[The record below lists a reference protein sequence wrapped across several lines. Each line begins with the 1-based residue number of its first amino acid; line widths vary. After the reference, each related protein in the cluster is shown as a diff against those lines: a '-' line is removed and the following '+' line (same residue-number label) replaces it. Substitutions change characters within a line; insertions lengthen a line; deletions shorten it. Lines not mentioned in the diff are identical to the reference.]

1 MKRKLTK
8 YIDDTYFSYGDTKYN
23 IQLAQYKDYVLI
35 GYPLIMQGF

>member
-23 IQLAQYKDYVLI
+23 IHDITDFLLSRIKN
-35 GYPLIMQGF
+35 